1 MDIFETQGGRGA
13 LFMQPEKR
21 TREIKI
27 RDTHKK

>member
-21 TREIKI
+21 TREIKMGAI
-27 RDTHKK
+27 HRK